1 MLTSPTGGA
10 VLDDVR
16 SVAILTILDDG
27 GPVDD
32 GGTGEDNHGP
42 QGVIKFDEVSFEVI
56 EGQVNAVI
64 RVERSHGES
73 GAVSVTFTT
82 SAGSATEGLD
92 YEETTA
98 TLSWANGDGATKRVN
113 VPILADTIDEGNETV
128 NLRLS
133 NPTGGAVLDA
143 DRDTSVLTL
152 LDDDGSTTPC
162 STSSSTG
169 CAQGSRFSFEA
180 TYRTSTGLTG
190 RGTVVPQPGGNS
202 ATIWF
207 FSSDNSEVLV
217 KVLDACS
224 FTASPAYW
232 VFFAATTNVDFTL
245 HVTDTHTGLTK
256 EYKNLLGQA
265 ALPVQDT
272 QTFKTC
278 GQ

>member
-1 MLTSPTGGA
+1 LGSEGSSFEIPDR
-10 VLDDVR
+10 L
-16 SVAILTILDDG
+16 L
-27 GPVDD
+27 DD
-32 GGTGEDNHGP
+32 GGTGEDNHGA
-42 QGVIKFDEVSFEVI
+42 QGVIKFDEPSFEVI

-73 GAVSVTFTT
+73 GAVSVTFAT
-82 SAGSATEGLD
+82 SAGSAAEGLD
-92 YEETTA
+92 YEEATG
-98 TLSWANGDGATKRVN
+98 TLSWAAGDSSTKSFN
-113 VPILADTIDEGNETV
+113 VPILEDSIDEGNETV
-128 NLRLS
+128 SLRLS

-143 DRDTSVLTL
+143 DRDTSVLSI

-180 TYRTSTGLTG
+180 TFRTSSGQIG

-207 FSSDNSEVLV
+207 FSADNAEILV
-217 KVLDACS
+217 KVLDACG
-224 FTASPAYW
+224 FTAAPAYW
-232 VFFAATTNVDFTL
+232 VFYAATTNVDFTL